1 MSSVLKEPS
10 SAGPSSP
17 RASSSASS
25 TISVL
30 DDGHWSKDDKYD
42 ADSYLDINYKKHLT
56 RHANKYVAQVL
67 INFDYPT
74 IMFQSFVARSYAVL
88 HQARNNW

>member
-1 MSSVLKEPS
+1 LPHSIVQLILTTSGRKGKAGSLGMAKEPS

-25 TISVL
+25 TVSVL
-30 DDGHWSKDDKYD
+30 DENHWSKDDKYD

-56 RHANKYVAQVL
+56 RHANK
-67 INFDYPT
+67 
-74 IMFQSFVARSYAVL
+74 
-88 HQARNNW
+88 

>member
-1 MSSVLKEPS
+1 MSSALKEPS

-25 TISVL
+25 TISMM

-56 RHANKYVAQVL
+56 RHANKYAQ
-67 INFDYPT
+67 IKWK
-74 IMFQSFVARSYAVL
+74 SFVKFF
-88 HQARNNW
+88 